1 MMRTCIESVGSY
13 LPPRVVTSL
22 EIEQR
27 LGAAHETGWL
37 EALTA
42 VRARR
47 YVEPGTTSSQLSIA
61 ALKDMISRSRHTWS
75 DVDCLIV
82 GSITPDVAEPATAN
96 IIQEALALRGAGF
109 DLNNACNGFA
119 TSVQVAD
126 SLIRTG
132 AYNCIAIV
140 CGEVASPFIPWHL
153 AEGLEP
159 PSSCIGALTLG
170 DGAGAALVT
179 RSESLQGILAMS
191 FMTEPSHWRAATV
204 LGGGTLYP
212 RDPDKHYFLSNPG
225 VLFEDAKK
233 YVPDLV
239 DQTLAKAGWTR
250 GDVELIVGHQV
261 SLAMTRKLTDLFDKD
276 IDFAVNTFPELGNN
290 ASASIPIAL
299 HAALRQ
305 GRLERGTKVLLV
317 ACAAGFA
324 AGIIAIEWC

>member
-1 MMRTCIESVGSY
+1 MRSCIESVGSY

-27 LGAAHETGWL
+27 LGAAHEAGWL

-42 VRARR
+42 VRSRR
-47 YVEPGTTSSQLSIA
+47 YAEPGTTSSQLSIA
-61 ALKDMISRSRHTWS
+61 ALKDMMCRSRHTWA

-96 IIQEALALRGAGF
+96 VIQEALGLTGAGF
-109 DLNNACNGFA
+109 DVNNACNGFA
-119 TSVQVAD
+119 TSLQIAD

-132 AYNCIAIV
+132 AYRCIAIA
-140 CGEVASPFIPWHL
+140 CGEMASPFIPWHL

-159 PSSCIGALTLG
+159 PMSCIGALTLG

-179 RSESLQGILAMS
+179 RSESPQGILAMR
-191 FMTEPSHWRAATV
+191 FMTDPRHWRAATV
-204 LGGGTLYP
+204 LGGGTLHP
-212 RDPDKHYFLSNPG
+212 HEPEKHYFLSNPG
-225 VLFEDAKK
+225 VLFEDAKN
-233 YVPDLV
+233 YVPGLV
-239 DQTLAKAGWTR
+239 DETLSKAGWTR
-250 GDVELIVGHQV
+250 GDVDLIVGHQV
-261 SLAMTRKLTDLFDKD
+261 SLAMTRKLTELFDKD
-276 IDFAVNTFPELGNN
+276 LDFAVNTFPELGNN

-299 HAALRQ
+299 HVALRQ

-324 AGIIAIEWC
+324 AGIVAIEWS